1 MNLKTGLFFSIDKE
15 NLQKTKCLGNN
26 SNDLKYYAP
35 IKYKNKWYMV
45 NAKNHEILY
54 CESVE
59 EYIDTMDS
67 NKNQAMT
74 YFRSREVSEG
84 CNVPLTEENLKLF
97 NFIFDLRDCVEITR
111 REAEEYKKED
121 VYEIQLDMATPF
133 PSNLTLIKKGTEK
146 DPNAIQRKILET
158 FARRTNRPCYNDN
171 AYQETLKEF
180 ENLGNSKNEEL
191 LKEFKAYAKRLKET
205 QEFYESTQEDLKL
218 IDIENG
224 RLFKDI

>member
-1 MNLKTGLFFSIDKE
+1 MNLKTGQFFSIDKE
-15 NLQKTKCLGNN
+15 NLEKTKCLGNN
-26 SNDLKYYAP
+26 SNELKYYTP
-35 IKYKNKWYMV
+35 IEYKNKWYMV
-45 NAKNHEILY
+45 NSKNHEMFY
-54 CESVE
+54 CESIE
-59 EYIDTMDS
+59 EYINSMDR
-67 NKNQAMT
+67 NQAMT

-84 CNVPLTEENLKLF
+84 CNIPLTEESLKLF
-97 NFIFDLRDCVEITR
+97 DFIFDLRDCVEIKR
-111 REAEEYKKED
+111 REAEEYRKED
-121 VYEIQLDMATPF
+121 VYEIQLDMGTPF

-191 LKEFKAYAKRLKET
+191 LKEFKAYAKRLKKA

-218 IDIENG
+218 IDIESG